1 MRRGLTL
8 LEVLVALVI
17 LSLVV
22 VAYLELFHGGQQ
34 LVMQSREWSVAV
46 AYAVDGMEQA
56 KLAPAVSPD
65 SRRSA
70 LPGGFRRQVTTTPW
84 RPGLALITV
93 TVVLPTGR
101 RFDLRRLYAQ

>member
-1 MRRGLTL
+1 M

-22 VAYLELFHGGQQ
+22 VGYLELFHGGQR
-34 LVMQSREWSVAV
+34 LVMQSRDWSAAI

-56 KLAPAVSPD
+56 KLAPAESPD
-65 SRRSA
+65 RRLAA
-70 LPGGFRRQVTTTPW
+70 LPGGFRRQITTTPW

-93 TVVLPTGR
+93 TVIFPTGR
-101 RFDLRRLYAQ
+101 RFDLYRLYAH